1 MSEEDKKLILEEMR
15 EDSEKDKKHSFGV
28 WYPISDPPECD
39 MYGIVLCLNGKRGDV
54 RYVHA
59 VHQDNCNC
67 YKEGKFWPGG
77 TVDPDLTVA
86 WLKLPAC
93 PIDITASKLDSRNR
107 YEEKL

>member
-1 MSEEDKKLILEEMR
+1 MMSEKDKKLILEQMR

-39 MYGIVLCLNGKRGDV
+39 MYGIVLCLNGKRGNE

-59 VHQDNCNC
+59 VYQNNCNC

-77 TVDPDLTVA
+77 TFDPNMVVA
-86 WLKLPAC
+86 WLKLPTC
-93 PIDITASKLDSRNR
+93 PIDITASK
-107 YEEKL
+107 